1 MRKQGSSRDI
11 PPPLELECLK
21 VLWTLGEGNVKD
33 VRLVLTR
40 SRNLAYTTVMTILDR
55 LVRKGGVERR
65 KVGRSFVYSPLLSR
79 EVLRRLAVK
88 EMVEAF
94 FDGNEES
101 LVAYLKSGQ
110 TRQPAFP
117 VEFED
122 EEGHLDPA
130 LL

>member
-1 MRKQGSSRDI
+1 MRKPGASRDI

-33 VRLVLTR
+33 VREVMTR

-88 EMVEAF
+88 ELVEAF
-94 FDGNEES
+94 FDGNEDA
-101 LVAYLKSGQ
+101 LIGYLRSGQ
-110 TRQPAFP
+110 VRHPAFP
-117 VEFED
+117 VELPEED
-122 EEGHLDPA
+122 HLDPA